1 MFEDNVVYRIIS
13 GNQNEGF
20 MPGTE
25 PLRFALSGMF
35 ICLKGNVRFMLDDND
50 INMKKNDIVVYFPYS
65 VLKIIEASEDLYGIM
80 MSVDVNVVQPLLT
93 KITDVD
99 SILNIRQSPV
109 TNLSEH
115 DLQAINN
122 YIELYQKHLKLSKQ
136 FADNDQRRF
145 WQLNNLQI
153 ENVKMNLVLQ
163 IIIAFSEADNKLK
176 NTVDRR
182 DDIVRKFLNDLKD
195 NYLIQHEVSFYS
207 TRQYISMRYFSS
219 VIKQRTGQTPSQ
231 WITSILVTEAKN
243 FLTQSNL
250 TVKEISEKMNFPNQS
265 YFGKWF
271 KTHVGM
277 GPLEFKKIEN
287 LK

>member
-20 MPGTE
+20 MPGAE

-65 VLKIIEASEDLYGIM
+65 VLKIIEVSEDLYGIM

-153 ENVKMNLVLQ
+153 ENVRMNLVLQ

-231 WITSILVTEAKN
+231 WITSILVKEAKN

>member
-13 GNQNEGF
+13 GNKNEGF

-25 PLRFALSGMF
+25 PHRFSLSGMF
-35 ICLKGNVRFMLDDND
+35 ICLQGEVRFMLDDND
-50 INMKKNDIVVYFPYS
+50 ITMKKNDIVVYFPYS
-65 VLKIIEASEDLYGIM
+65 VLKIIDVSENLYGIM

-99 SILNIRQSPV
+99 SILNIRQNPV

-115 DLQAINN
+115 NLRTINH
-122 YIELYQKHLKLSKQ
+122 YIDLYQKHLKLSKQ

-163 IIIAFSEADNKLK
+163 IIISFSKADNKLK
-176 NTVDRR
+176 NTVDRK
-182 DDIVRKFLNDLKD
+182 DDIVMKFLNDLKD
-195 NYLIQHEVSFYS
+195 FYLNQHEVSFYS
-207 TRQYISMRYFSS
+207 NRLCISMRYFSS

-231 WITSILVTEAKN
+231 WITVILVKEAKKY
-243 FLTQSNL
+243 LTESNL

-271 KTHVGM
+271 KTHVGI
-277 GPLEFKKIEN
+277 GPLEFKKNEN

>member
-20 MPGTE
+20 MPGAE

-65 VLKIIEASEDLYGIM
+65 VLKIIEVSEDLYGIM

-153 ENVKMNLVLQ
+153 ENVRMNLVLQ

-182 DDIVRKFLNDLKD
+182 DDIVRIFLNDLKD

-231 WITSILVTEAKN
+231 WITSILVKEAKN